1 MQAQSRWRFPPN
13 LWSVVLSSL
22 NLLLCSVG
30 PSGHTAPSP
39 VVNWASVSTT
49 IALHCTNEQFL
60 CAFGQP
66 CGVAHL
72 AWEIPWAE
80 EPGGLQSMRFQSLSD
95 WARMHTRLKDTGSGC
110 VLAEVL
116 LVSLWWLLLATHPK
130 SEGLIRAG
138 VKKRLQVIEVK
149 CNRGRAGDWHP
160 M

>member
-1 MQAQSRWRFPPN
+1 MRCGQGHENPLTYLHPWVRKIPCSRKWQPTPVFLLGKSHGQRSLVGCSLWGYSQTRLSMQAQSRWRFPPN

-72 AWEIPWAE
+72 AWAHLPQCLRLSGRKCA
-80 EPGGLQSMRFQSLSD
+80 SLS
-95 WARMHTRLKDTGSGC
+95 TS
-110 VLAEVL
+110 
-116 LVSLWWLLLATHPK
+116 
-130 SEGLIRAG
+130 
-138 VKKRLQVIEVK
+138 
-149 CNRGRAGDWHP
+149 
-160 M
+160 